1 MENIQDKLIIG
12 LREGDQK
19 VFDDIFNA
27 FYSPLCRY
35 CTRLVYDPLVAEEIV
50 QDLFCKIWIKRNE
63 LEIDTSLKAY
73 LYRAVLNHSL
83 NYLNHLKTE
92 DKYRQYVGFQTQGNN
107 NHPHEMLEEKDI
119 QRILSLAILKM
130 PEKRREIFEMSRN
143 HDMKYSEIA
152 EKLNISVKT
161 VESQI
166 SKALEYLRKVLN
178 EVLGVLLPLALVAGS
193 IGGEIIK
200 ASIQAAV

>member
-1 MENIQDKLIIG
+1 MENIQDKLITG

-92 DKYRQYVGFQTQGNN
+92 DKYRQYIGFQLHGNL
-107 NHPHEMLEEKDI
+107 NHPQEILEEKDI
-119 QRILSLAILKM
+119 QQILSRAILNM
-130 PEKRREIFEMSRN
+130 PEKRREIFEMSRQ

-166 SKALEYLRKVLN
+166 SKALEYLRKVLS
-178 EVLGVLLPLALVAGS
+178 EVLSVLIPVTIVAAEVGNELIS
-193 IGGEIIK
+193 NGL
-200 ASIQAAV
+200 SAVV